1 MDEMDPQKLLFDDL
15 RARGRVALTEM
26 VEQKRE
32 ETLHLEF
39 KTLSNHET
47 ANLMKEDRRLIAKS
61 LCGLCNAEGGLL
73 VLGVA
78 TIKADGIDIANTL
91 KPFQNVDALRNRI
104 MSALPELLSP
114 QNSQMSV
121 ISIPDPP
128 HQSTGFIVIHVP
140 ASVARPHMSISHHQY
155 FRRGSDGTRLLE
167 HGEIKELIL
176 LPQQAKLSLQYRMR
190 WISKTGYNYSFDC
203 ILSLRNEGKVSVR
216 APFIKANGRAILP
229 IVGNDPALKTR
240 YNQEGA
246 GIYADRGV
254 LVHVEDQFD
263 MAIIRAGM
271 QLHGADG
278 YDANFFIQK
287 ILNERLLSNFSIRTI
302 EESRNSRS
310 AFDRP
315 IEVQLAFG
323 GENAPIQN
331 LQLALDKWETFEIMA
346 KALLG

>member
-1 MDEMDPQKLLFDDL
+1 MDKIDPQKLLFDDL
-15 RARGRVALTEM
+15 CARGCVALAEM

-47 ANLMKEDRRLIAKS
+47 ANLVKEDRRLIAKS

-78 TIKADGIDIANTL
+78 TTKADGIDIANTL

-121 ISIPDPP
+121 ISIPDSF

-140 ASVARPHMSISHHQY
+140 ASDARPHMSISHHQY

-176 LPQQAKLSLQYRMR
+176 LPQQAKLGLQYRMR
-190 WISKTGYNYSFDC
+190 WTLKMGYNYNFDC

-216 APFIKANGRAILP
+216 APFIKAKGRSIFP
-229 IVGNDPALKTR
+229 IVDNDPNLKMR

-254 LVHVEDQFD
+254 LVHVEDQLD
-263 MAIIRAGM
+263 IAIIKAGM
-271 QLHGADG
+271 QLHGADA
-278 YDANFFIQK
+278 YDANFYIQK
-287 ILNERLLSNFSIRTI
+287 ILSERLLSNFSIRTV
-302 EESRNSRS
+302 EESQNSRS
-310 AFDRP
+310 VFDRP
-315 IEVQLAFG
+315 IEVELAFG

-331 LQLALDKWETFEIMA
+331 PRLALDKWETFEMMA
-346 KALLG
+346 KALSG